1 MLVCRRALGL
11 LWPLVGSL
19 GSCWFSALGGNQAFA
34 VFPWRISACQCY
46 VGSARIRVAWVTWVV
61 PFVGLLLVGMFLW
74 FPWFLARVWVGLCF
88 VSPFCPGC
96 GLGFLEACWSLV
108 CFHCSGCC
116 FGLLPL
122 PL

>member
-46 VGSARIRVAWVTWVV
+46 VGSARIRVAWVTGWF
-61 PFVGLLLVGMFLW
+61 PLLVCCLW
-74 FPWFLARVWVGLCF
+74 VCF
-88 VSPFCPGC
+88 FGSLGSLPGC
-96 GLGFLEACWSLV
+96 GWGYVLSLLFARGVGLVFLRLV
-108 CFHCSGCC
+108 
-116 FGLLPL
+116 GL
-122 PL
+122 